1 MVIAKVNLVICRLVN
16 IFTRGSATVC
26 LINYLN
32 LETYLLKTLKYMK
45 FKIFYTKLCSTLFFF
60 FFLLTEILLLKNRQH
75 PMTSVK
81 LNFLFFIQIDLMLI
95 HLYIKAFLLF
105 FTGFFSFLCTTNC
118 SYYFFQ
124 QGLGSD
130 KHHCLSCGTGVFNW
144 HVNGYVNS

>member
-60 FFLLTEILLLKNRQH
+60 FFTNR
-75 PMTSVK
+75 
-81 LNFLFFIQIDLMLI
+81 DLI
-95 HLYIKAFLLF
+95 VEKSAASND
-105 FTGFFSFLCTTNC
+105 FS
-118 SYYFFQ
+118 
-124 QGLGSD
+124 
-130 KHHCLSCGTGVFNW
+130 
-144 HVNGYVNS
+144 